1 MQSFCINLLQ
11 LNCISAISDHIF
23 MKSITDKFQKITKI
37 LIIVTALLCTVA
49 PVFGQEAEEEVF
61 EYNVTEANRFLGQ
74 NASFG
79 GFLFPELFVI
89 GTGGVFDGDSTA
101 EDFSTNHHDPVND
114 VSIQAIEMHLMLN
127 VEDKITG
134 MIAGFVGQLDDHEW
148 DGALEEAFIHFQ
160 IAENLAVGGGQF
172 LNTFGYQA
180 TNHLH
185 GWQFINQNLVNS
197 RILNEGELTTKG
209 GEIIFRTPGNGGALT
224 LGGGTVRPDPHGHEH
239 EDEHDHEDDHDEDDH
254 DEDEHHFE
262 LEGANFE
269 SRIFSADYKFS
280 LPFDE
285 SLELSTSFVTGENGF
300 GRDTHAYGVGLRKIW
315 NGHDHGNGIEF
326 CTGSLMLQSEF
337 IGRHAE
343 GYEED
348 GTEIEFDDYGIS
360 TGLTYGLSDRTI
372 VSFRHDWVSEVEIA
386 EISSANRLS
395 AALTSFIDPAQM
407 VKARIQ
413 YDYTSNDDIEG
424 EHGVWLQF
432 QVQWGGQGGNHNH
445 EH

>member
-1 MQSFCINLLQ
+1 MKLLS
-11 LNCISAISDHIF
+11 N
-23 MKSITDKFQKITKI
+23 KFQSLASI
-37 LIIVTALLCTVA
+37 LTATFAIVGVLT
-49 PVFGQEAEEEVF
+49 PVLAQEEEEDF
-61 EYNVTEANRFLGQ
+61 EYTVTEASRFLGQ
-74 NASFG
+74 DVSFG

-160 IAENLAVGGGQF
+160 ITENVAIGGGQF

-224 LGGGTVRPDPHGHEH
+224 LGGGTVRPDPHDHGH
-239 EDEHDHEDDHDEDDH
+239 EDEHDHDEDEDDH
-254 DEDEHHFE
+254 DEDEHDDHEEEHHFE

-269 SRIFSADYKFS
+269 DEVFSADYKFS

-285 SLELSTSFVTGENGF
+285 SLELSTSFVTGDNGF
-300 GRDTHAYGVGLRKIW
+300 GRNTHAYSAGLRKIW

-343 GYEED
+343 GYDED
-348 GTEIEFDDYGIS
+348 GIEVEFDDYGVS
-360 TGLTYGLSDRTI
+360 TGLTYGLSDRSI
-372 VSFRHDWVSEVEIA
+372 ISLRHDWVSAVEMA
-386 EISSANRLS
+386 EISSANRFS

-413 YDYTSNDDIEG
+413 YDYTNNDDIGG
-424 EHGVWLQF
+424 EHAAWLQF
-432 QVQWGGQGGNHNH
+432 QIQWGGQGGNHNH